1 MLIDIERLPKEGLNI
16 SKDFE
21 YLSIDLVEESAVF
34 LQPTHAD
41 VQIKKAGDEVWI
53 KGRVTACL
61 SFVCSRCL
69 TPYEFP
75 IDSAFDLVFL
85 PEEFEE
91 VKDELDEED
100 IDKGFY
106 AGGGIDLAEIILEQ
120 LNLTFPIKPLCSPD
134 CEGLCAVCGKIRQAG
149 QCGCTVREPD
159 PRLDRLKTLVKR

>member
-1 MLIDIERLPKEGLNI
+1 MLIDIDRLPKEGLNI

-21 YLSIDLVEESAVF
+21 FLNVDLVEESAVF

-41 VQIKKAGDEVWI
+41 VQIKKVGDEVWI
-53 KGRVTACL
+53 KGRITVCL

-75 IDSAFDLVFL
+75 VDSAFDLIFL

-91 VKDELDEED
+91 VEDELDEED
-100 IDKGFY
+100 VDKCFY
-106 AGGGIDLAEIILEQ
+106 AGGSIDLAEIILEQ
-120 LNLTFPIKPLCSPD
+120 LNLTFPVKPLCTPD

-149 QCGCTVREPD
+149 QCGCMVREQD